1 MILFH
6 LPDDEGLLAAIGKV
20 AVRHG
25 QLDYMLRMTVKSLAN
40 LSIRQALDATERQ
53 GSRELRERIRKLAKQ
68 RLGEGQTL
76 VLLDG
81 LLARARRASARRNQL
96 LHGLWAAHLDGEA
109 VLRHDDETWHPLP
122 TAAELDAVA
131 VDLHDIATEINFA
144 RLDGFLK
151 VALDRR
157 GDLVADNRPAPIE
170 SRAGAD

>member
-6 LPDDEGLLAAIGKV
+6 LPDDERLLAAVGKV

-25 QLDYMLRMTVKSLAN
+25 QLDYVLRMTVKSLAN
-40 LSIRQALDATERQ
+40 LGVREALDATERQ
-53 GSRELRERIRKLAKQ
+53 GSRELRERIRKLANQ
-68 RLGEGQTL
+68 RLGEGQPL

-81 LLARARRASARRNQL
+81 LLARARRASARQNQL

-109 VLRHDDETWHPLP
+109 VLRHDDKNWNALP

-131 VDLHDIATEINFA
+131 VDLNEIATAINFA

-151 VALDRR
+151 EALDRR
-157 GDLVADNRPAPIE
+157 CAAD
-170 SRAGAD
+170 